1 METRDK
7 VHDNG
12 NTHESSPCQPTAGQ
26 SDMQAKEV
34 DDVRYYY
41 SFHLFF
47 FGIYKNH
54 IKYMNNVCLNLT
66 MKSTGF
72 CEQV

>member
-12 NTHESSPCQPTAGQ
+12 NTTHESSPYQLTAGQ
-26 SDMQAKEV
+26 SDMQAKEA

-41 SFHLFF
+41 SFHLFSLAYTKT
-47 FGIYKNH
+47 I
-54 IKYMNNVCLNLT
+54 
-66 MKSTGF
+66 
-72 CEQV
+72 